1 MVSYLR
7 RHHVGLLA
15 VSVALSGTAYTRLD
29 AGDAISV
36 LAEQQSGGDLDVT
49 LREAHDAVGGP
60 EALASERWRTPR

>member
-1 MVSYLR
+1 
-7 RHHVGLLA
+7 

-49 LREAHDAVGGP
+49 FAKLTMRWVGLKP
-60 EALASERWRTPR
+60 

>member
-49 LREAHDAVGGP
+49 FAKLTMRWVGLKP
-60 EALASERWRTPR
+60 